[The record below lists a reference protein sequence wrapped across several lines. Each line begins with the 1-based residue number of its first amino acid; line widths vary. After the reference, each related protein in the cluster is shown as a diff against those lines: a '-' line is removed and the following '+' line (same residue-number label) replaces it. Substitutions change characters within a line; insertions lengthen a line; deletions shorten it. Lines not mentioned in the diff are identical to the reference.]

1 MNKVELS
8 KLKTEK
14 FEESMNH
21 IKLLL
26 EEEDKSRDITLTKQR
41 RLIRICSEAI
51 KSVHRQEFKIADEKI
66 KEAKKLFKEM
76 SKRVE
81 GTKSLECWRGLDDA
95 AQELGEAIMINSI
108 IRYDEIPSVEECEIS
123 FTSYMLAASD
133 TIGELRRYLLDSL
146 RRRDMENA
154 QRAFNY
160 MDFLFSELITVDYT
174 KMLVGPLRTKL
185 DSARNLVNRT
195 RTDLITAFQAFE
207 LNDAMIKLSIKLD
220 EYKKLSKT
228 K

>member
-1 MNKVELS
+1 
-8 KLKTEK
+8 
-14 FEESMNH
+14 
-21 IKLLL
+21 
-26 EEEDKSRDITLTKQR
+26 
-41 RLIRICSEAI
+41 
-51 KSVHRQEFKIADEKI
+51 
-66 KEAKKLFKEM
+66 
-76 SKRVE
+76 
-81 GTKSLECWRGLDDA
+81 
-95 AQELGEAIMINSI
+95 
-108 IRYDEIPSVEECEIS
+108 
-123 FTSYMLAASD
+123 
-133 TIGELRRYLLDSL
+133 RYLLDSL